1 MASATTTNGSA
12 SENPSSSSQDS
23 LMDDP
28 LVLHHAENPST
39 VLARAIRKAL
49 LTRNKLGFIDGT
61 LTLSSPLVSTPSTV
75 QAWIRC
81 DNMVG
86 TCGPRVFN
94 LQKEIVELHQG
105 EVSTTDFFTQFKV
118 LWNQLQ
124 NLSLFPS
131 CTCGKC
137 VCNINKRL
145 TDLQVKESV
154 MRFLMGLNDSF
165 SQVRNQVLLMDPIPS
180 LSKVY
185 SLLIQEQTQRSVTNT
200 FVAKVD
206 STVLAAKMPNG
217 HANLGTNLAST
228 SSSGNGKDRPVCT
241 HCGKTGHTLDKCY
254 KLHSFPLGFK
264 FKNKP
269 TMAHQANLNRFIKR
283 WRVGRTVIGGE
294 QRGENNKLAYNS
306 IHKFH
311 IPNEL
316 DHS

>member
-1 MASATTTNGSA
+1 M
-12 SENPSSSSQDS
+12 
-23 LMDDP
+23 
-28 LVLHHAENPST
+28 
-39 VLARAIRKAL
+39 RKAL
-49 LTRNKLGFIDGT
+49 LTKNKLGFIDGT
-61 LTLSSPLVSTPSTV
+61 LTLSTPLVSTPSAV
-75 QAWIRC
+75 QAWIR
-81 DNMVG
+81 NHFAQ
-86 TCGPRVFN
+86 TSGPRVFN

-105 EVSTTDFFTQFKV
+105 EVSTTDFFTQLKV
-118 LWNQLQ
+118 LWDQLQ
-124 NLSLFPS
+124 NLSPFPS

-165 SQVRNQVLLMDPIPS
+165 SQVRTQVLLMDPIPS

-228 SSSGNGKDRPVCT
+228 SSSGKGKDRPICT
-241 HCGKTGHTLDKCY
+241 HCGKTGHIVDKCY

-269 TMAHQANLNRFIKR
+269 SMAHQVSSSPTLEFLPFASSLHHHSTF
-283 WRVGRTVIGGE
+283 TPDQYQQLLALIG
-294 QRGENNKLAYNS
+294 NS
-306 IHKFH
+306 SYKVVSDSCCVEIRQ
-311 IPNEL
+311 IQSSRLQSNSVEL
-316 DHS
+316 FPKDDALCDSII